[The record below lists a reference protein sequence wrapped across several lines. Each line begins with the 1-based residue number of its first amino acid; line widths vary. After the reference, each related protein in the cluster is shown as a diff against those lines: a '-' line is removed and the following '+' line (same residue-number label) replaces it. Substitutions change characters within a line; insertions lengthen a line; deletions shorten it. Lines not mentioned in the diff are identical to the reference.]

1 MNRLDFIG
9 GLFTWGRQQRLTG
22 LNYYNIAVQIQKV
35 TRNQLC
41 YVDKS
46 YIGTPLNKSA
56 VNSMK
61 LGHLTSN
68 VPYSVKKRANLSE
81 AVQIGLRVCDE
92 QQDKFENIRFS
103 TLKT

>member
-1 MNRLDFIG
+1 
-9 GLFTWGRQQRLTG
+9 
-22 LNYYNIAVQIQKV
+22 
-35 TRNQLC
+35 
-41 YVDKS
+41 
-46 YIGTPLNKSA
+46 
-56 VNSMK
+56 MK